1 MFFFFK
7 VSMLLKEEHYQNIS
21 TGRLNRKPQKCKC
34 SYWTFIWFCSFI
46 RKYKAVFHLP
56 LIIYFQ
62 GDEQREVWFLLDILL
77 VKVPKC
83 LAEPMLDMPN
93 F

>member
-1 MFFFFK
+1 MCH
-7 VSMLLKEEHYQNIS
+7 V
-21 TGRLNRKPQKCKC
+21 
-34 SYWTFIWFCSFI
+34 
-46 RKYKAVFHLP
+46 P
-56 LIIYFQ
+56 LIIYIQ
-62 GDEQREVWFLLDILL
+62 GDEQREVWFLLDILH